1 MIKYCGQTSIIC
13 IIIMLSEFYILK
25 SRINFPVTL
34 GFVESIIVQLAS
46 WGGGGKGRVG
56 GEALWM
62 EHEYSA
68 CFWLPCLFLCFS
80 FLGNK
85 LKTRFTW
92 QKKKECSWKITVRIW
107 LFSEC
112 WPSSETQ
119 GQLVGSIKCLW
130 WKFTV
135 RSSRTYSKLSPRTF
149 YRPD

>member
-1 MIKYCGQTSIIC
+1 MLLILMIKILWTNQYHLHYNYAIRVLCFEVKNKFPGNFWFCRKYYCW
-13 IIIMLSEFYILK
+13 
-25 SRINFPVTL
+25 
-34 GFVESIIVQLAS
+34 LAS
-46 WGGGGKGRVG
+46 CGGG
-56 GEALWM
+56 ALWM
-62 EHEYSA
+62 EHEYSP

-130 WKFTV
+130 WKFIV
-135 RSSRTYSKLSPRTF
+135 RSSRSYSELSPRTF